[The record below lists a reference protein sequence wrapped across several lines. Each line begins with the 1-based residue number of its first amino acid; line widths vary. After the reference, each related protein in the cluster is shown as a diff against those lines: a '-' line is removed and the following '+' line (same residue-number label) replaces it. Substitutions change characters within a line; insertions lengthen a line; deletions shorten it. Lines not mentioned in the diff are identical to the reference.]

1 MTSRPRFCRCSAAP
15 TPTMPAPR
23 ITMSALRSAIRHSES
38 SMSVV
43 RGGRV
48 DLKLVIAARPRKPL
62 GFLGKPA
69 CTARNLWQQWIGHR
83 TAMLQPCNAKSG
95 ERLQMSVRHSL
106 FAAAIVSGVSL
117 ALSPA
122 SGQTLRYANQ
132 GELKSLDPYTLK
144 ETTTI
149 AHHAHVYEGLV
160 TRDKNLKMVP
170 ALAESWETPEP
181 TRWRFHLRHNVKFHN
196 GDPFTADDVL
206 FSADRIRAKGSN
218 FLSNVPADAKFVKV
232 DDYTVDVVLPAP
244 NPILMSQWDG
254 WYIMDKKGAEE
265 NNGGAPTPASA
276 TTPSY
281 AALHENGTG
290 PFTIESH
297 QPGVKTV
304 FKVFPGW
311 WGKPEHNLKE
321 IDFTSIGNDA
331 TRVAALLS
339 GEVDVVEPVPL
350 QDIQRVN
357 ASGTATVMNGPEI
370 RTIFL
375 GMDQSRD
382 ELLYSSVKGKN
393 PFKDIRVREAFYKAI
408 DIEAIKTRVMRGLST
423 PSALMI
429 APQLYALSK
438 DFARP
443 KYDPDG
449 AKKLLAE
456 AGYPDGFELTMDCP
470 NDRYVND
477 AAICQAVVGMLAR
490 IGVKIDL
497 LPQSKAL
504 YFGKVLKPGGYKTS
518 FYMLGWTPA
527 SLDSHN
533 VLYDIM
539 GCRDDP
545 NSSRGEANL
554 GGYCNKK
561 MDAVADQVL
570 LETDPA
576 KRDLLIKQAFEIAEK
591 DWGYI
596 PLHQQALAWGV
607 SKKVKLTQRPD
618 NQVLLYW
625 ATKQE

>member
-1 MTSRPRFCRCSAAP
+1 
-15 TPTMPAPR
+15 
-23 ITMSALRSAIRHSES
+23 
-38 SMSVV
+38 
-43 RGGRV
+43 
-48 DLKLVIAARPRKPL
+48 
-62 GFLGKPA
+62 
-69 CTARNLWQQWIGHR
+69 
-83 TAMLQPCNAKSG
+83 
-95 ERLQMSVRHSL
+95 MSVRHFLLAASVSVAA
-106 FAAAIVSGVSL
+106 FAM
-117 ALSPA
+117 SPA
-122 SGQTLRYANQ
+122 SAQTLRYANQ

-160 TRDKNLKMVP
+160 TRDKNLKLVP

-181 TRWRFHLRHNVKFHN
+181 TRWRFHLRKNVKFHN

-254 WYIMDKKGAEE
+254 WYIMDKKWAEE
-265 NNGGAPTPASA
+265 NNCVAPTPASA

-281 AALHENGTG
+281 ASLHENGTG
-290 PFTIESH
+290 PFMIESH

-304 FKVFPGW
+304 FKVNPNW

-321 IDFTSIGNDA
+321 IIFTPIGSDA

-339 GEVDVVEPVPL
+339 GEVDVIEPVPI

-357 ASGTATVMNGPEI
+357 SSGIAKVQTGPEL

-393 PFKDIRVREAFYKAI
+393 PFKDIKVREAFYKAV
-408 DIEAIKTRVMRGLST
+408 DMEAIKSRVMRGLST

-429 APQLYALSK
+429 APELYPLSK
-438 DFARP
+438 DFTRP
-443 KYDPDG
+443 KVDPDG
-449 AKKLLAE
+449 AKKLLTE

-490 IGVKIDL
+490 IGVKVNL
-497 LPQSKAL
+497 LAQPKAQ
-504 YFGKVLKPGGYKTS
+504 YFAKVLKPGGFQTS
-518 FYMLGWTPA
+518 FYLLGWTPA
-527 SLDSHN
+527 TMDSQN
-533 VLYDIM
+533 VLHDIM

-545 NSSRGEANL
+545 KDSTRGEANL
-554 GGYCNKK
+554 GGYCNKEL
-561 MDAVADQVL
+561 DALTDKTL
-570 LETDPA
+570 LETDTA
-576 KRDLLIKQAFEIAEK
+576 KRDQIIKQAFEIGIK
-591 DWGYI
+591 DYSYI

-607 SKKVKLTQRPD
+607 SNKVKLTQRAD
-618 NQVLLYW
+618 NQVLFYW
-625 ATKQE
+625 ATKQQE